1 MRHRILASL
10 GVLAIVLAIV
20 SLVPVPVAGQAPSA
34 AAKQAK
40 TWTAPRTPDGHPDL
54 QGIWDFRSV
63 TPLERPDTLGG
74 KQVLSDEE
82 AAAVETQA
90 TQRLIDRDRGP
101 RAGETGSYN
110 AFWVDRGTAVRG
122 KRSSLIV
129 DPPDGKLPAFTPDGQ
144 KRVAARVEA
153 LRRPAFGPED
163 RSLGERCILGFNAGP
178 PMVPGAYNQN
188 VQLFQAPGYVVL
200 LNEMVHNARIV
211 PVDGRPHGTIRQWN
225 GDSRGRWEGN
235 TLVVET
241 KNFTN
246 KGTGALTAR
255 LQGTDENLHL
265 VERFTR
271 VDADTLLYEFTVNDP
286 TTWTKPWTA
295 SIPMAKSQ
303 EQMYEYA
310 CHEGNYGLLNILE
323 GARADEKAAEAA
335 AKTKTKT
342 GSR

>member
-1 MRHRILASL
+1 MSRRF
-10 GVLAIVLAIV
+10 
-20 SLVPVPVAGQAPSA
+20 LVPLGALAAVIALGSLAPVPAAEQAPSA
-34 AAKQAK
+34 KAK
-40 TWTAPRTPDGHPDL
+40 TWTGPRTPDGHPDL
-54 QGIWDFRSV
+54 QGIWDFRSI

-74 KQVLSDEE
+74 KQVLSEE
-82 AAAVETQA
+82 EVAAVETQA

-101 RAGETGSYN
+101 RKGDTGSYN
-110 AFWVDRGTAVRG
+110 AFWVDNGTAVRG

-129 DPPDGKLPAFTPDGQ
+129 DPPDGKLPPFTPDGQ
-144 KRVAARVEA
+144 KRVAARTEA

-188 VQLFQAPGYVVL
+188 VQLLQAPGYVVL
-200 LNEMVHNARIV
+200 VNEMVHNARIV
-211 PVDGRPHGTIRQWN
+211 PMDGRPHGGVRQWN

-241 KNFTN
+241 RNFTN
-246 KGTGALTAR
+246 KGTGALQPR
-255 LQGTDENLHL
+255 LQVTDENLHL

-271 VDADTLLYEFTVNDP
+271 VDADTLLYEYTVTDP

-303 EQMYEYA
+303 DQMYEYA
-310 CHEGNYGLLNILE
+310 CHEGNYGLLGILE
-323 GARADEKAAEAA
+323 GARADDKAAA
-335 AKTKTKT
+335 AKK
-342 GSR
+342 GSN